1 MLKNFT
7 RIEVDDDF
15 RQRLLAHWAAL
26 NTSRTN
32 CMTCGQVPPW
42 FYYDPTT
49 KHYAG
54 VCNSCRQSC
63 EHVPITG
70 YIITRSGSYQVKRV
84 CIQCG
89 AGPSTVGS
97 AKRGSEYLDICLDDH
112 RDDTSCERCESVDGV
127 ELHHYA
133 PRNVFPDADRWAT
146 GYLCRP
152 CHREWH
158 RTMNGYLWTAKRTAV
173 A

>member
-32 CMTCGQVPPW
+32 CMTCGQ
-42 FYYDPTT
+42 
-49 KHYAG
+49 
-54 VCNSCRQSC
+54 
-63 EHVPITG
+63 VPITG